1 MLIRKD
7 SPAEADPDVGFSRAA
22 DEEHLIDDLA
32 QPFLDLADKFEAA
45 RLNTVD
51 TETWRAILDAN
62 VFLWRFVA
70 NYLPG
75 QLDKKASAETSETLV
90 RIGNFMQQACVKL
103 RNERDDA
110 LELRVIELNLN
121 MCGQILN
128 LRQEM
133 LGLEEA

>member
-1 MLIRKD
+1 MHIRKD

-32 QPFLDLADKFEAA
+32 QPFLDLAEKYEAA
-45 RLNTVD
+45 RLNDVD
-51 TETWRAILDAN
+51 EETWHAIQDAN
-62 VFLWRFVA
+62 VYVWRFVA

-75 QLDKKASAETSETLV
+75 QLDKSVSGEMSEVLV
-90 RIGNFMQQACVKL
+90 RIGDFMRQACLSL
-103 RNERDDA
+103 RDNRDDA

-121 MCGQILN
+121 MCAQILN

-133 LGLEEA
+133 LGLSEA